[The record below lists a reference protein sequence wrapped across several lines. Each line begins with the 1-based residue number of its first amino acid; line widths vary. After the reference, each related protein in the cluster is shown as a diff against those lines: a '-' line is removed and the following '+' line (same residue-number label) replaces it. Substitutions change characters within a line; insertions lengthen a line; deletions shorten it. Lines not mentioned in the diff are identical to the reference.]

1 MLNKDIVTMY
11 RGLTSLASDLETKLP
26 AKVSFAIVRNIKL
39 LTPIVED
46 IDFARQSVAATYGV
60 EVDGGGYSIPEQQID
75 TVNQELTA
83 IAETEIDVPIVKVK
97 MSDIENLNISVGIA
111 EALEFMIEEEI

>member
-46 IDFARQSVAATYGV
+46 IDFARQLVAATYGV
-60 EVDGGGYSIPEQQID
+60 EVDGGYNIPEQQID

-83 IAETEIDVPIVKVK
+83 IAETEVDVPIVKVK

-111 EALEFMIEEEI
+111 EALEFMIEEEV

>member
-46 IDFARQSVAATYGV
+46 IDFARQSVAATYGIGV
-60 EVDGGGYSIPEQQID
+60 EGGYSIPEQQID
-75 TVNQELTA
+75 IVNQELTA
-83 IAETEIDVPIVKVK
+83 IAETEVDVPIVKVK

-111 EALEFMIEEEI
+111 EALEFMIEEEV

>member
-1 MLNKDIVTMY
+1 MYLLHYRSRLMHELKEITMLNKDIVTMY

-39 LTPIVED
+39 LAPIVED

-60 EVDGGGYSIPEQQID
+60 EVEGGYSIPE
-75 TVNQELTA
+75 
-83 IAETEIDVPIVKVK
+83 
-97 MSDIENLNISVGIA
+97 
-111 EALEFMIEEEI
+111 

>member
-60 EVDGGGYSIPEQQID
+60 EVEAGYSIPEQQID

-83 IAETEIDVPIVKVK
+83 IAETEVDVPIVKVK

-111 EALEFMIEEEI
+111 EALEFMIEEET

>member
-46 IDFARQSVAATYGV
+46 IDFARQSVAATYGEEV
-60 EVDGGGYSIPEQQID
+60 EGGYSIPEQQID

-83 IAETEIDVPIVKVK
+83 IAETEVDVPIVKVK

-111 EALEFMIEEEI
+111 EALEFMIEEEV

>member
-60 EVDGGGYSIPEQQID
+60 EVDGGYSISEQQID

-83 IAETEIDVPIVKVK
+83 IAETEVDVPIVKVK

>member
-1 MLNKDIVTMY
+1 MYLLHYRLRLMHELKEITMLNKDIVTMY

-60 EVDGGGYSIPEQQID
+60 EVDGGYSIPE
-75 TVNQELTA
+75 
-83 IAETEIDVPIVKVK
+83 
-97 MSDIENLNISVGIA
+97 
-111 EALEFMIEEEI
+111 

>member
-60 EVDGGGYSIPEQQID
+60 EVEDGYSIPEQQID

-83 IAETEIDVPIVKVK
+83 IAETEVDVPIVKVK

-111 EALEFMIEEEI
+111 EALEFMVEEEI

>member
-60 EVDGGGYSIPEQQID
+60 EVDGGYSILEQQID
-75 TVNQELTA
+75 TVNQELAA
-83 IAETEIDVPIVKVK
+83 IAETEVDVPIVKVK

-111 EALEFMIEEEI
+111 EALEFMIEEEV

>member
-46 IDFARQSVAATYGV
+46 IDFARQSVAATYGI
-60 EVDGGGYSIPEQQID
+60 EAEDGYSIPEQQID

-83 IAETEIDVPIVKVK
+83 IAETEVDVPIVKVK

-111 EALEFMIEEEI
+111 EALEFMIEEEV

>member
-11 RGLTSLASDLETKLP
+11 RGLISLASDLETKLP

-60 EVDGGGYSIPEQQID
+60 EAEGGYSIPEQQID

-83 IAETEIDVPIVKVK
+83 IAETEVDVPIVKVK

-111 EALEFMIEEEI
+111 EALEFMIEEEV

>member
-60 EVDGGGYSIPEQQID
+60 EVEGGYSIPEQQID

-83 IAETEIDVPIVKVK
+83 IAETEVDVKVK

-111 EALEFMIEEEI
+111 EALEFMVEEEI

>member
-46 IDFARQSVAATYGV
+46 IDFARQSVAASYGAEV
-60 EVDGGGYSIPEQQID
+60 EGGYSIPEQQID

-83 IAETEIDVPIVKVK
+83 IAETEVDVPIVKVK

-111 EALEFMIEEEI
+111 EALEFMIEEEV

>member
-60 EVDGGGYSIPEQQID
+60 KVDGGYSIPEQQIN

-83 IAETEIDVPIVKVK
+83 IAETEVDVPIVKVK

>member
-46 IDFARQSVAATYGV
+46 IDFIEFDDSGV
-60 EVDGGGYSIPEQQID
+60 VC
-75 TVNQELTA
+75 
-83 IAETEIDVPIVKVK
+83 K
-97 MSDIENLNISVGIA
+97 NISACSVNS
-111 EALEFMIEEEI
+111 

>member
-60 EVDGGGYSIPEQQID
+60 EVESGYSIPEQQID

-83 IAETEIDVPIVKVK
+83 IAETEVDVPIVKVK

-111 EALEFMIEEEI
+111 EALEFMIEEEV

>member
-1 MLNKDIVTMY
+1 MHELKEITMLNKDIVTMY

-46 IDFARQSVAATYGV
+46 IDFDY
-60 EVDGGGYSIPEQQID
+60 
-75 TVNQELTA
+75 L
-83 IAETEIDVPIVKVK
+83 EIQV
-97 MSDIENLNISVGIA
+97 
-111 EALEFMIEEEI
+111 IEED

>member
-46 IDFARQSVAATYGV
+46 IDFARQSVAATYGIGV
-60 EVDGGGYSIPEQQID
+60 EGGYSIPEQQID

-83 IAETEIDVPIVKVK
+83 IAETEVDVPIVKVK
-97 MSDIENLNISVGIA
+97 MSDIENLNISVSIA

>member
-46 IDFARQSVAATYGV
+46 IDFARQSVAVTYGV
-60 EVDGGGYSIPEQQID
+60 EVESGYSIPEQQID

-83 IAETEIDVPIVKVK
+83 IAETEVDVPIVKVK

-111 EALEFMIEEEI
+111 EALEFMIEEEG

>member
-46 IDFARQSVAATYGV
+46 IDFTRQSVAATYGV
-60 EVDGGGYSIPEQQID
+60 EVDGGYSIPEQQID

-83 IAETEIDVPIVKVK
+83 IAETEVDVPIVKVK

>member
-39 LTPIVED
+39 LAPIVED

-60 EVDGGGYSIPEQQID
+60 EVEGGCSIPEQQID

-83 IAETEIDVPIVKVK
+83 IAETEVDVPIVKVK

-111 EALEFMIEEEI
+111 EALEFMVEEEI

>member
-60 EVDGGGYSIPEQQID
+60 EVDGGYSIPKQQID

-83 IAETEIDVPIVKVK
+83 IAETEVDVPIVKVK
-97 MSDIENLNISVGIA
+97 MSDIENLNISVNIA

>member
-46 IDFARQSVAATYGV
+46 IDFARQSVAAIYGIEV
-60 EVDGGGYSIPEQQID
+60 EGGYSIPEQQID

-83 IAETEIDVPIVKVK
+83 IAETEVDVPIVKVK

-111 EALEFMIEEEI
+111 EALEFMVEEEI

>member
-1 MLNKDIVTMY
+1 MYLLHYRPRLMHELKEITMLNKDIVTMY

-46 IDFARQSVAATYGV
+46 IDFARQSVATSYGV
-60 EVDGGGYSIPEQQID
+60 EVDGGYSIPE
-75 TVNQELTA
+75 
-83 IAETEIDVPIVKVK
+83 
-97 MSDIENLNISVGIA
+97 
-111 EALEFMIEEEI
+111 

>member
-60 EVDGGGYSIPEQQID
+60 EVDGGYSIPGQQID

-83 IAETEIDVPIVKVK
+83 IAETEVDVPIVKVK

-111 EALEFMIEEEI
+111 EALEFMIEEEV

>member
-39 LTPIVED
+39 LTPIV
-46 IDFARQSVAATYGV
+46 
-60 EVDGGGYSIPEQQID
+60 
-75 TVNQELTA
+75 
-83 IAETEIDVPIVKVK
+83 KVK

-111 EALEFMIEEEI
+111 EALEFMIEEEV